1 MILANGLPTESYL
14 DTGNRSAFANGGA
27 GVALFPDF
35 APLLWEGRGA
45 FPLVVTGPVLQKV
58 RRRILR
64 RQATAA

>member
-1 MILANGLPTESYL
+1 VILANGLPTESYL

-58 RRRILR
+58 RQRIRR